1 MSIENTSHKLMSMIK
16 SERDQEAQILQ
27 ILNVQT
33 SCIMLRLM
41 DYEYTVPSSTIGK
54 YRKIEIYIIKQK

>member
-1 MSIENTSHKLMSMIK
+1 MIK

-33 SCIMLRLM
+33 SCIMLKLM
-41 DYEYTVPSSTIGK
+41 DYEYTAPSSTIRK
-54 YRKIEIYIIKQK
+54 YLKIEIYIIKQK